1 MSTPLLVPPPVTR
14 RLGLAGLGLATLLP
28 MLAGSMANLVL
39 PALGQDFG
47 VPFASL
53 QWVLVAYL
61 LGITSLTVVAGRLG
75 DRLGRRRLLLWGTG
89 AFALA
94 SLLRAL
100 APSISWPMPSRTTQG
115 AGSAGSPGLSPP
127 LARELAP
134 ASTRGRMQ

>member
-1 MSTPLLVPPPVTR
+1 MSTPLLVSPPVTR
-14 RLGLAGLGLATLLP
+14 RLGLVGLGLATLLP

-75 DRLGRRRLLLWGTG
+75 DRLASVVNDDTGWRRGHDT
-89 AFALA
+89 
-94 SLLRAL
+94 
-100 APSISWPMPSRTTQG
+100 P
-115 AGSAGSPGLSPP
+115 
-127 LARELAP
+127 
-134 ASTRGRMQ
+134 

>member
-39 PALGQDFG
+39 PALGRDFG

-75 DRLGRRRLLLWGTG
+75 DRV
-89 AFALA
+89 
-94 SLLRAL
+94 
-100 APSISWPMPSRTTQG
+100 
-115 AGSAGSPGLSPP
+115 GLS
-127 LARELAP
+127 AA
-134 ASTRGRMQ
+134 AAVGAVRGVGPDSP

>member
-53 QWVLVAYL
+53 Q
-61 LGITSLTVVAGRLG
+61 
-75 DRLGRRRLLLWGTG
+75 
-89 AFALA
+89 
-94 SLLRAL
+94 
-100 APSISWPMPSRTTQG
+100 
-115 AGSAGSPGLSPP
+115 
-127 LARELAP
+127 
-134 ASTRGRMQ
+134 